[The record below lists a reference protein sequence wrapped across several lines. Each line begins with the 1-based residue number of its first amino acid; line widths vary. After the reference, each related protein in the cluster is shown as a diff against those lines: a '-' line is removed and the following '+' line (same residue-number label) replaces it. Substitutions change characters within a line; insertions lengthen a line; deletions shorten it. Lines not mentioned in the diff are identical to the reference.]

1 MGDLFCNVLCAL
13 LCVSG
18 VLAAGCLCVVAGVA
32 LLALIDGV
40 KEIENK
46 RKEDK
51 HDKG

>member
-1 MGDLFCNVLCAL
+1 MSDLFCDVFCAL

-40 KEIENK
+40 KEIEK
-46 RKEDK
+46 ERKEGK
-51 HDKG
+51 HE